1 MIDVN
6 AVLALGIVGI
16 GILLF
21 RGVGFWLVKV
31 VGVLLFLLA
40 LGSALVTLVH

>member
-6 AVLALGIVGI
+6 TVLALGIVGI
-16 GILLF
+16 GIFLF
-21 RGVGFWLVKV
+21 KGIGFWLVKV

-40 LGSALVTLVH
+40 FLSALATLIH